1 MTNQEQEKE
10 LIKKPPILDEVKAEI
25 RANLWDVLFKTH
37 QLTIC
42 VKPILEAQ
50 RDADYEYFLKA
61 IPLISAQVAK
71 RYEADAKQLV
81 EGFAEAQQIA
91 VAQARKQVW
100 AFLDKRKIEAD
111 IDAGTM
117 TFKLTL
123 DEFQAAL
130 QQREGEG

>member
-61 IPLISAQVAK
+61 IPLISAQ
-71 RYEADAKQLV
+71 
-81 EGFAEAQQIA
+81 
-91 VAQARKQVW
+91 ARKQERETVLGEL
-100 AFLDKRKIEAD
+100 AQLGLDSKDPDLKAYVTGLLM
-111 IDAGTM
+111 ALVG
-117 TFKLTL
+117 K
-123 DEFQAAL
+123 QAL
-130 QQREGEG
+130 QQGEGEG